1 MITIA
6 ICDDDTQNLSETKEQ
21 ITAWAKEQ
29 DIEINIKTMDN
40 GDALLNYCSRK
51 KPDII
56 LLDIIMPSLSAWML

>member
-40 GDALLNYCSRK
+40 GSTR
-51 KPDII
+51 
-56 LLDIIMPSLSAWML
+56 

>member
-29 DIEINIKTMDN
+29 E
-40 GDALLNYCSRK
+40 
-51 KPDII
+51 PW
-56 LLDIIMPSLSAWML
+56 IMGMPC